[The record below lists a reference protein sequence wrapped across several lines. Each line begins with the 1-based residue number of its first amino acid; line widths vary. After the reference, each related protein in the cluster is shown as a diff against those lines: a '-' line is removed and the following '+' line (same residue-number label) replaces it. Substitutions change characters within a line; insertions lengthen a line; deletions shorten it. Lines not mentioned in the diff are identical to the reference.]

1 MMSVLASLV
10 LLVILKDCSGHAIEG
25 CSSDSPVDVDPA
37 PLFFKC
43 VDLTPDQH
51 VSWHLLK
58 RDGSNND
65 EISLLNVAVCLRGE
79 FCSSLLTGAAAERSD
94 DGSSVLKIFSHSVL
108 ESLSITCRAFDNIN
122 TYSTTFMTDYTCNL
136 AIRNNPTL
144 GCGIEPNQDQTMYT
158 AGCQVENIY
167 ILSRHY
173 TCQFIKLAEDGTEEE
188 FGNSTFMLVEGPVPV
203 TGICSIQ
210 FPSTEYSSLIVRL
223 HPNEVQ
229 DIADLRV

>member
-1 MMSVLASLV
+1 MWKWQLNFLMWIFVCCKINFK
-10 LLVILKDCSGHAIEG
+10 ILCATFIGHAIEG

-94 DGSSVLKIFSHSVL
+94 DGSSVLKIFSPAVL
-108 ESLSITCRAFDNIN
+108 ESLSITCRAFDSIT
-122 TYSTTFMTDYTCNL
+122 TYSTTYMTDYTCNL
-136 AIRNNPTL
+136 AIRSK
-144 GCGIEPNQDQTMYT
+144 
-158 AGCQVENIY
+158 Y
-167 ILSRHY
+167 IDYLLPLNFELK
-173 TCQFIKLAEDGTEEE
+173 T
-188 FGNSTFMLVEGPVPV
+188 V
-203 TGICSIQ
+203 
-210 FPSTEYSSLIVRL
+210 
-223 HPNEVQ
+223 
-229 DIADLRV
+229 